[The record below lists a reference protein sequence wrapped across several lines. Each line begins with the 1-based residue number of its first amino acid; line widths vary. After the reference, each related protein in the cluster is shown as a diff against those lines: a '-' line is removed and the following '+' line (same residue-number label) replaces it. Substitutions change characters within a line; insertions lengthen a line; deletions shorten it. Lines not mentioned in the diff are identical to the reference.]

1 MADGTAKYAPPE
13 NSAVDPVDFETA
25 GAEAKPELRLWLRLL
40 TCTTMIEAE
49 IRQRLRAEFGVTL
62 PRFDLLA
69 QLDKAPDGMTM
80 SALSQHLM
88 VTNGNVTGLVE
99 RLVAEDLVTRTPDPQ
114 DRRSQIVALT
124 RIGRR
129 SFEAMAAAHEG
140 WVSDLFD
147 GLDPAETAQ
156 LMRLL
161 TVTKRS
167 VGATIGRTATKKARN
182 VPR

>member
-1 MADGTAKYAPPE
+1 MDDGVAKIPPPE
-13 NSAVDPVDFETA
+13 GDDAIDFETA

-69 QLDKAPDGMTM
+69 QLDKAPGGMTM
-80 SALSQHLM
+80 SALSQQLM

-124 RIGRR
+124 KTGRR
-129 SFEAMAAAHEG
+129 SFKAMAAAHER
-140 WVSDLFD
+140 WVSELFD
-147 GLDPAETAQ
+147 GLEAPETGQ
-156 LMRLL
+156 LMHLL

-167 VGATIGRTATKKARN
+167 VGATIGRNATKKARN